1 VLPDTH
7 YVKAGDAHIAYQV
20 VGAGPPDMVYIGSW
34 FSHLDVRWEWPGL
47 ADMLHRLASFTRLLL
62 FDKRGTG
69 ASDPL
74 PLASLPTLEDW
85 MDDVRLVMDAAGS
98 QEAVLYGSTEGGPMA
113 MLFAA
118 TYPER
123 TSALVLA
130 NTTARVMPGSDYPW
144 GLSPEVDLLI
154 RQWGRESALDV
165 AAPSVA
171 RDERFRAWMA
181 KYERVSATP
190 GAAAALW
197 TMIADLDVRAVLP
210 TIRVPTLVLHTAG
223 NQAFPVGNGRY
234 LAERITGAKF
244 IELPGIDHLPWAG
257 DSRPLV
263 DEIEEFLTGVRRP
276 AEVMLPDRLLL
287 TILFTDIVA
296 STELAAEIG
305 DRRWGE
311 LMRNHAEVAAW
322 HIDRFRGRLVQST
335 GDGFLVTF
343 DGPVR
348 AIHCAL
354 AMRAAFGDLGLE
366 IRAGIHT
373 GEVETAG
380 DGVVGIALHIAAR
393 VTALAGPGQV
403 LVSTTVKDL
412 VAGCGICFRDLGD
425 HTLKGIVAPW
435 RLFEVTP

>member
-1 VLPDTH
+1 
-7 YVKAGDAHIAYQV
+7 
-20 VGAGPPDMVYIGSW
+20 
-34 FSHLDVRWEWPGL
+34 VRWEWPGL

-74 PLASLPTLEDW
+74 PLDSLPTLEDW

-98 QEAVLYGSTEGGPMA
+98 EKAVLYGSTEGGPMA

-130 NTTARVMPGSDYPW
+130 NTTARVMPGPDYPW

-165 AAPSVA
+165 AAPSAA

-197 TMIADLDVRAVLP
+197 KMIADLDVRAVLP
-210 TIRVPTLVLHTAG
+210 TIGVPTLVLHTTG

-234 LAERITGAKF
+234 LAERIAGAKF
-244 IELPGIDHLPWAG
+244 VELPGIDHLPWAG

-276 AEVMLPDRLLL
+276 ADMPDRLV
-287 TILFTDIVA
+287 TILYTDIVG

-311 LMRNHAEVAAW
+311 LMRIHADVAAW
-322 HIDRFRGRLVQST
+322 HIERFRGRLVQST

-348 AIHCAL
+348 AIHCAS
-354 AMRAAFGDLGLE
+354 AMRAGLRDLGLE

-403 LVSTTVKDL
+403 VVSTTVKDL
-412 VAGCGICFRDLGD
+412 VAGSGISFTDLGD
-425 HTLKGIVAPW
+425 HTLKGIAAPW
-435 RLFEVTP
+435 RLFEVTS